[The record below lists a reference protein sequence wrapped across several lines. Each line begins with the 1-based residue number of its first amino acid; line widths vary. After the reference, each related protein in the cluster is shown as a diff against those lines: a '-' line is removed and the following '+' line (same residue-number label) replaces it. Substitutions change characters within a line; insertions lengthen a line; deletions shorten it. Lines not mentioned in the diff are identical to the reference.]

1 MRSVSSL
8 MFVSLVGALAA
19 CAPDGS
25 SAYVSYNVQL
35 TEDCQADPT
44 ALPLATGRYDVTG
57 GDAKSACVNSYFMNL
72 LINSNLKANAQDST
86 GRAEPNV
93 LQITHADVRLMDR
106 SKATLQPVCK
116 SKSATC
122 TDADVKDGK
131 VVDVGRPN
139 PYRVQTATSLPP
151 TTGSTPSSSIAT
163 IEAIPKAY
171 AEQLTAYAGDSVLL
185 EIQLFGTTTGDLDID
200 FRTFLYPIAI
210 CAGCMSRCNSDM
222 VSTDVALPSQC
233 KDNRAQDDFTCI
245 SPDC

>member
-1 MRSVSSL
+1 MRSVPSL
-8 MFVSLVGALAA
+8 MFVSLVGALTA

-35 TEDCQADPT
+35 TEDCLADP
-44 ALPLATGRYDVTG
+44 AAVPLASGRYDVTG

-93 LQITHADVRLMDR
+93 LLITHADVRLMDR
-106 SKATLQPVCK
+106 NKATLQPVCM
-116 SKSATC
+116 SKSSTC
-122 TDADVKDGK
+122 TMDDVTAKN
-131 VVDVGRPN
+131 VDPGRPN
-139 PYRVQTATSLPP
+139 PFRVQTATSLPP
-151 TTGSTPSSSIAT
+151 TTGSTPSTNIAT

-171 AEQLTAYAGDSVLL
+171 AEQLRAYAGDSVLL
-185 EIQLFGTTTGDLDID
+185 EVQLFGTTTGDLDID

-210 CAGCMSRCNSDM
+210 CDGCLSRCNSDM
-222 VSTDVALPSQC
+222 VATDVALPSQC

-245 SPDC
+245 GPDC